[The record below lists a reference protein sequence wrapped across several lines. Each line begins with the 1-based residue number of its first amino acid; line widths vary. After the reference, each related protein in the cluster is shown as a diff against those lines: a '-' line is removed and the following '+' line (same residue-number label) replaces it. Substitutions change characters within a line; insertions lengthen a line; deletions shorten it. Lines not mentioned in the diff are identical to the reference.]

1 MQDTTLQLTAP
12 LLAADDGNVFFYA
25 ALVFIAFVSW
35 VVGRIK
41 EAIARFQA
49 VQRDKSRQLQQ
60 RRHPSSPA
68 SSTAPA
74 DSPPAPPVMSQKER
88 TQAALRAT
96 YQALGIPLPDE
107 ETTVAAT
114 VDPDDLLTRDERE
127 ALRQQKQ
134 QRAAEKPRRS
144 AEAKPVVAKKQEGL
158 LRPKDSYTLKAR
170 GRETRDPSALRK
182 MLRDRTTIRQAILLK
197 EILDPPKALRKDQ

>member
-74 DSPPAPPVMSQKER
+74 ASPPAPPVMSQKER

>member
-74 DSPPAPPVMSQKER
+74 DSSPAPPVMSQKER